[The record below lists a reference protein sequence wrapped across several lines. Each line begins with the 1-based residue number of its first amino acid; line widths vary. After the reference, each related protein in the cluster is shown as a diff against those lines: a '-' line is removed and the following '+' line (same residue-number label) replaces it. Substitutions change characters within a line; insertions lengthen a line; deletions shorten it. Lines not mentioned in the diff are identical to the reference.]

1 MPSKRSSPR
10 KAAVRRPRRRSGRG
24 KVLDWL
30 KKAEKSL
37 RGSKFISRLGK
48 AYGES
53 GLPGSIYADKVSG
66 VARKMGYGKRS
77 TKALR
82 LAKRANT
89 GLRKHKLI
97 SRAAAKYGSTNMK
110 GADTARKISEMAAKL
125 GYGRRGAGLRLA
137 GGGLGLAGGGMRRR
151 RVKR

>member
-10 KAAVRRPRRRSGRG
+10 KVARRPRRRSGRG

-30 KKAEKSL
+30 KKAERSL
-37 RGSKFISRLGK
+37 RGSKFLSKLGK
-48 AYGES
+48 SYGES
-53 GLPGSIYADKVSG
+53 GLPGSMYADKVGG
-66 VARKMGYGKRS
+66 VFGKMGYGKRS
-77 TKALR
+77 TKALS

-89 GLRKHKLI
+89 GLRKHRLI
-97 SRAAAKYGSTNMK
+97 SRAASKYGSSGMK
-110 GADTARKISEMAAKL
+110 GADTARKVAAFAQRL

-137 GGGLGLAGGGMRRR
+137 GGGLGLAGGMRR